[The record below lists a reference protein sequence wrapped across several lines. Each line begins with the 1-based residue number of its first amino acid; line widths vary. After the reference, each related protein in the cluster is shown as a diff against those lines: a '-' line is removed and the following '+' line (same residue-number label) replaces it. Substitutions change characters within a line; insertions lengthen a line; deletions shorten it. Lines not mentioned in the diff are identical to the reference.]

1 MIKGESKLHKES
13 SGKEST
19 CCKVESLVTV
29 DERGQMVLPKEI
41 RDAACI
47 RPGDKLFV
55 IPWKKDNKVCC
66 ITLVRTEEFADA
78 VKNKLGPILKDII

>member
-1 MIKGESKLHKES
+1 MTKGEAQSHR
-13 SGKEST
+13 GGPAKEST
-19 CCKVESLVTV
+19 CCKVESLVTI

-41 RDAACI
+41 RDAAGIC
-47 RPGDKLFV
+47 PGDKLFV

-66 ITLVRTEEFADA
+66 ITLVRTDEFSDA